1 MQFCIL
7 LNWFET
13 KYHRSKEKKTVKL
26 IQNEIFIIFLK
37 ENKFFLQIQIF
48 PMNNFI
54 LMESDFQ

>member
-13 KYHRSKEKKTVKL
+13 EYHRSKEKKTVKL

-54 LMESDFQ
+54 LMELDFQ

>member
-13 KYHRSKEKKTVKL
+13 EYHRSKEKKTVKL